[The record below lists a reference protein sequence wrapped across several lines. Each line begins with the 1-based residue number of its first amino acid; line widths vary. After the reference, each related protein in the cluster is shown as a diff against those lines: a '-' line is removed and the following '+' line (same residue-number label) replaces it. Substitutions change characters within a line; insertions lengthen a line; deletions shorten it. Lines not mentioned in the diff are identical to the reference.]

1 MAANI
6 LLVVKDLERKARYLK
21 KMDELD
27 TAFSVVSSLQEAIL
41 QASEEP
47 HCGVLIDMLLMVRVP
62 VSIKAS
68 VEGLLNSLPS
78 ATLNI
83 HVPSGDIRILPR
95 EATVSECSSVGQF
108 VKICATFPPQTIFPR
123 KRESLHFNA
132 LFDRDPDFK
141 AADRSVCMDISG
153 VGCFLFSV
161 RDDLAIGNT
170 IWIKL
175 VGISGDCSIKGV
187 VSWIREWGTTP
198 HIPGIGVTFV
208 TVSDELKK
216 RIYEINS

>member
-6 LLVVKDLERKARYLK
+6 LLVVKDLERKERYLR

-27 TAFSVVSSLQEAIL
+27 AAFSVVSSLQEAL
-41 QASEEP
+41 LLATEEP

-62 VSIKAS
+62 ASIKGS

-108 VKICATFPPQTIFPR
+108 VKICAGFSPKTIFPR

-141 AADRSVCMDISG
+141 AADRTACMDISG
-153 VGCFLFSV
+153 AGCFLFSV
-161 RDDLAIGNT
+161 RDDHAIGNT

-175 VGISGDCSIKGV
+175 VGANDDYPIKGV
-187 VSWIREWGTTP
+187 ISWIREWGTTQ
-198 HIPGIGVTFV
+198 HIPGIGVTFEA
-208 TVSDELKK
+208 VSDELKK
-216 RIYEINS
+216 KIYEMNR